1 MYNCI
6 FVTFTSCG
14 VANGLLK
21 SDIQPLRM
29 LWEGEMRGLY
39 NPDVAMSFEGDSS
52 ESEILMQS
60 ESDYTYELTS
70 SSSSQYMSVD
80 CMPSDVYKSWTIISE
95 MLLQNAPCTS
105 LLEKLKTLPQN
116 QKAKLGIQKD
126 RENDYIARLMHP
138 AIARSDIS
146 HVQRLLDEMKGLSM
160 AYARFYKQ
168 EHRDII
174 RILFDQSLHDLQRHF
189 FNREL
194 SANEIQELGCLEKD
208 LQHSDLIRGY
218 GPNGDLA
225 LNDWIN
231 VVQKIANGMR
241 ELLGCESSIDEVV
254 DLLKEMNL
262 LERLSLVFS
271 MSDQSFEKHWESLG
285 NDLKLDL
292 SSKEDIAKIFMPH
305 VFESLT
311 SFPTLRT
318 CLMKSHISGMLH
330 MSLFIKLA
338 KLQTSRFL
346 NIPATAPDSVRC
358 IACVLL
364 DSDSPMKGIELSEFI
379 RDMLDREIIQVS
391 VAPYFSVSIDAEKM
405 TRQCKLY
412 DDKLNAYSDLMEI
425 LRTISE
431 NNKSLE
437 ALNNELQ
444 SCISSNVYDRYIYHR
459 IAQMMSG
466 YAVTANAEEFN
477 ITKWI
482 KDIIPN
488 RMKFFRKKWR
498 KTIKQDKQLKNIAL
512 EYLQNLYG
520 DGIHHLNIGRMIS
533 SELENYCKRLDF
545 FKNLSNKIHQLERDI
560 LAQHKISE
568 LILASLSAAEQSDII
583 QTRSAQKCLL
593 MLCERI
599 EQIQDFSRA
608 VRSNIQQMVTTDYTK
623 DVFSHMSAEELEEAW
638 IGELGDGLI
647 FAQGAN
653 SIFNGCDASGF
664 FPDIISRD
672 YFAQRFSALLDTA
685 PIGEIPMFRAPIFYE
700 EPYMPFCSIHEGT
713 VLKYI
718 KQERER
724 DHLLYSIYNINFY
737 RFACFDKQDSA
748 DSMWHSHIKWLKL
761 RAEKMRNYRP
771 IISRCEWRDYS
782 VLSDNKYYALDAL
795 NSLCSSTTRDVS
807 STKKFHSYVANNLKI
822 SLLKLLY
829 AIIRCDEV
837 DSPMQIY
844 EGIASDK
851 LDVMTRLVKDK
862 LKMTSTRGTAE
873 HYSCLS
879 TLAFYNGDIKRNSS
893 WRDLVECI
901 HSDLLSSMS
910 NIDHDRGRVGKQGIF
925 LEPNIVAF
933 AADELNRLA
942 DSIGRFET
950 KQDVAYCE
958 MISEACEKVGC
969 LLNRFAHCN
978 DGRYQGIFYIFS
990 SFIHGY
996 LNNSRCDIDIKFH
1009 DIAAILSNLLARQLI
1024 TDGVTFYQ
1032 SGVFSDLQKALESED
1047 GVNLSLE
1054 QQKFYHSLG
1063 DMSEQMRDIAILVA
1077 DNANKLATNSEE
1089 ATFFGGY
1096 IALLGDHY
1104 GIKQHSSENAWFSV
1118 KKLACSVIDHI
1129 YRLYPMDL
1137 ETLISIA
1144 KHFLSDTDEDSA
1156 LDDILDN
1163 LGRVAFVSDMTDYNK
1178 ALVNGLFNILRRIN
1192 RDCSDKTT
1200 TACDIAG
1207 CMMDIPLIVA
1217 KLSNDETLTPLLS
1230 LLQRLYIEW
1239 QCEQPNRGTPQNVRF
1254 DLLDSESKKAVVF
1267 DMLAASGLLAKTG
1280 TAIRGSL

>member
-1 MYNCI
+1 MKKFMYNCML
-6 FVTFTSCG
+6 VTFTTCG
-14 VANGLLK
+14 GANCLLER
-21 SDIQPLRM
+21 DMQPLRM
-29 LWEGEMRGLY
+29 LYGGGIE
-39 NPDVAMSFEGDSS
+39 DVAISFERDSS

-70 SSSSQYMSVD
+70 SSSSQYMSVN

-105 LLEKLKTLPQN
+105 LLEKLKTLPQD
-116 QKAKLGIQKD
+116 QKAQLGIQKD

-194 SANEIQELGCLEKD
+194 SANEIRELGCLEKD

-241 ELLGCESSIDEVV
+241 ELLENDIYDVAHIIGR
-254 DLLKEMNL
+254 MNL
-262 LERLSLVFS
+262 LERRSLIFVI
-271 MSDQSFEKHWESLG
+271 DRQSIERHFDCEWF
-285 NDLKLDL
+285 NLDL
-292 SSKEDIAKIFMPH
+292 STNENIAKMLMPNIYD
-305 VFESLT
+305 SLRH
-311 SFPTLRT
+311 FPTLQH
-318 CLMKSHISGMLH
+318 CLMKSQIGGMLH
-330 MSLFIKLA
+330 TALFVQLA
-338 KLQTSRFL
+338 ALQARRVLHISF
-346 NIPATAPDSVRC
+346 DESDFVSC
-358 IACVLL
+358 SACLLL
-364 DSDSPMKGIELSEFI
+364 DCDSPMKGVELSKFI
-379 RDMLDREIIQVS
+379 REMHDKDVIQVNDS
-391 VAPYFSVSIDAEKM
+391 PYFSFSVNKQNM
-405 TRQCKLY
+405 TQQCRLY
-412 DDKLNAYSDLMEI
+412 DDKLCAYADLMDILNTISDLDKNLI
-425 LRTISE
+425 VLKSDLQNYVPTNLTGLR
-431 NNKSLE
+431 
-437 ALNNELQ
+437 
-444 SCISSNVYDRYIYHR
+444 IYHR
-459 IAQMMSG
+459 IAQMTG
-466 YAVTANAEEFN
+466 YAVTAQPAEFDMLAWLGDLAKN
-477 ITKWI
+477 HM
-482 KDIIPN
+482 
-488 RMKFFRKKWR
+488 RFFKKRWR
-498 KTIKQDKQLKNIAL
+498 SRIKQDKTLRGIIL
-512 EYLQNLYG
+512 EHLQNLYG
-520 DGIHHLNIGRMIS
+520 VGVAHLNINRLVS
-533 SELENYCKRLDF
+533 SALESYCKELGSV
-545 FKNLSNKIHQLERDI
+545 KKLSHKMYQVEQDM
-560 LAQHKISE
+560 LAQRAIGD
-568 LILASLSAAEQSDII
+568 LIFASLTDEEQSEII
-583 QTRSAQKCLL
+583 QTTSAKQCLL

-599 EQIQDFSRA
+599 EQIQDFGCA

-623 DVFSHMSAEELEEAW
+623 DVFSHMTAEELEEAW

-653 SIFNGCDASGF
+653 SIFNGCDSSGF

-713 VLKYI
+713 VLKHI

-748 DSMWHSHIKWLKL
+748 DSMWHSYIKWLKL

-795 NSLCSSTTRDVS
+795 NSLCSSATRDVS
-807 STKKFHSYVANNLKI
+807 STKKFHSYIAINLKTG
-822 SLLKLLY
+822 LLRLLY

-844 EGIASDK
+844 EGIVSDK

-910 NIDHDRGRVGKQGIF
+910 NIDHDRGRLGKQGIF

-1104 GIKQHSSENAWFSV
+1104 GIKQHSSENAWFSL

-1144 KHFLSDTDEDSA
+1144 KHFLSDTDEDGA